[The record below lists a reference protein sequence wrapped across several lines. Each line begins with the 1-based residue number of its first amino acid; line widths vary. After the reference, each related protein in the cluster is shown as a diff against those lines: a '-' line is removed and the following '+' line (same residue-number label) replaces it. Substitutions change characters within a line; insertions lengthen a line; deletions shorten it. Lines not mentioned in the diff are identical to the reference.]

1 MNWDTAVDGYW
12 LARRRDMSAHTGQGL
27 YTHIFRRFP
36 EFVGGGRQ
44 VKAIKRRDI
53 DAFLNHLSDDL
64 NLAPK
69 TVATP
74 GLPPA
79 SGHGRSKSLAC
90 RRSCMAC
97 AGHNQRRLVQP
108 YSQEEV
114 QRLLDACK
122 HHAPGTTATIN
133 DHVPG
138 QRPTAA
144 RDQAMI
150 LLLLDTGIRAAE
162 LAALRLRDYD
172 RKAGQL
178 TVLHGKG
185 GKQRALYLGQAAQR
199 ALWRYLFAR
208 DTGDLSAPLLATV
221 DGGPLDRVVLGRHL
235 HRIGVR
241 AGVPDVGPHRF
252 RHTFAINFLRN
263 GGHLLALQD
272 ILGHSTLA
280 MVRRYARLAEVDI
293 AEAQRSASPATAGDC
308 RWSRRAHHHRI
319 TNVPVVAA
327 EFVQLDVRRMQQA
340 GVAGG
345 GVGAVGAVP
354 ESADKSRMLDGP
366 S

>member
-1 MNWDTAVDGYW
+1 MNWDTAVEGYW
-12 LARRRDMSAHTGQGL
+12 LARRRDMSAHTVRD
-27 YTHIFRRFP
+27 YTLTFRRFG

-44 VKAIKRRDI
+44 VQAIKRRDI
-53 DAFLNHLSDDL
+53 NAFLNYLRDDL

-69 TVATP
+69 TVGNAWIALSSFWSWAA
-74 GLPPA
+74 GEL
-79 SGHGRSKSLAC
+79 GVDQIVHGV
-90 RRSCMAC
+90 RRPQPKA
-97 AGHNQRRLVQP
+97 RIVQP
-108 YSQEEV
+108 YTQEEV
-114 QRLLDACK
+114 QRLLDACNTMRAWDNRN
-122 HHAPGTTATIN
+122 HT
-133 DHVPG
+133 HVPG

-172 RKAGQL
+172 RKAGRL

-199 ALWRYLFAR
+199 ALWRYLSAR
-208 DTGDLSAPLLATV
+208 TDTGDLSAPLLATV
-221 DGGPLDRVVLGRHL
+221 DGRPLDRVVLGRHL

-293 AEAQRSASPATAGDC
+293 AEAQRSASPAD
-308 RWSRRAHHHRI
+308 RWR
-319 TNVPVVAA
+319 
-327 EFVQLDVRRMQQA
+327 L
-340 GVAGG
+340 
-345 GVGAVGAVP
+345 
-354 ESADKSRMLDGP
+354 
-366 S
+366 